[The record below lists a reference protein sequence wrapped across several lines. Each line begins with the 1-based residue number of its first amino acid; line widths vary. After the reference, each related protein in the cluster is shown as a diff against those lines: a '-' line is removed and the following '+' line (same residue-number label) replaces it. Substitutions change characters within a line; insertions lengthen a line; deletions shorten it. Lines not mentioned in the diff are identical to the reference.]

1 MSSWSFIMREGI
13 LLKSKLSFFLLDT
26 VSICLIWNF
35 SNYYHKNEVQEWRWQ
50 WLRFLTYLSIPGSV
64 TLTMRLSFSLLRLVV
79 IVKYI
84 VVFLSSL
91 GHKLCLKIAVSNLK
105 SSCGFTLEMHT
116 QKCMWLCNVCKR
128 ASGNLLST
136 YLLLAYV
143 AFQMFPC
150 I

>member
-1 MSSWSFIMREGI
+1 MKMAMTEV
-13 LLKSKLSFFLLDT
+13 LDIP
-26 VSICLIWNF
+26 VNSRFYDID
-35 SNYYHKNEVQEWRWQ
+35 NEVVI
-50 WLRFLTYLSIPGSV
+50 FFV
-64 TLTMRLSFSLLRLVV
+64 RLVV
-79 IVKYI
+79 IVKCT

-91 GHKLCLKIAVSNLK
+91 VHKLCLEIAVSNLK
-105 SSCGFTLEMHT
+105 SSCGFTLVMHM

-143 AFQMFPC
+143 AFHMFPC